1 ALFIRPP
8 GLIPYAY
15 GMGSFRRHIALAE
28 EAGAAIKVYNSER
41 LQLDIDV
48 PADLEFYRRL
58 VGNHAENY
66 YG

>member
-1 ALFIRPP
+1 
-8 GLIPYAY
+8 
-15 GMGSFRRHIALAE
+15 MGSFRRHIALAE